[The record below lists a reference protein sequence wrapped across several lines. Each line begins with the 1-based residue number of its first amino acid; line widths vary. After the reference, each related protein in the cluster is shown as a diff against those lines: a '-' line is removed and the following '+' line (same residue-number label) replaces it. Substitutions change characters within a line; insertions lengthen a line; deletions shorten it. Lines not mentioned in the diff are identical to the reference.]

1 MNGVVMLKNKQ
12 AGFTLL
18 EVMICFL
25 FVSVF
30 FLLLPRLQVL
40 FIEPPYP
47 KQITN
52 WEWNVF
58 LEQVQIE
65 FRDVE
70 EGNSGEGKMVFKT
83 KAGEHITYV
92 KSGNNVVRKVNGAGH
107 EVLLQKVEGI
117 SYQLAAHTLMIRVQD
132 ISGKVYD
139 GVVTRYSAV
148 EVKG

>member
-12 AGFTLL
+12 SGFTLL

-25 FVSVF
+25 FISVF

-70 EGNSGEGKMVFKT
+70 EGTNGEGKLFFKT
-83 KAGEHITYV
+83 KTGEQITYV
-92 KSGNNVVRKVNGAGH
+92 KSGNNIVRKVNGAGH
-107 EVLLQKVEGI
+107 EVLLQKVEDI
-117 SYQLAAHTLMIRVQD
+117 SYQLAAHTLIIRVQD
-132 ISGKVYD
+132 INGKVYD
-139 GVVTRYSAV
+139 GVVIRYSAI
-148 EVKG
+148 EVK

>member
-1 MNGVVMLKNKQ
+1 MLKNKQ

-25 FVSVF
+25 FLSVF

-70 EGNSGEGKMVFKT
+70 EGNNVEGKLFFKT

-92 KSGNNVVRKVNGAGH
+92 
-107 EVLLQKVEGI
+107 
-117 SYQLAAHTLMIRVQD
+117 M
-132 ISGKVYD
+132 
-139 GVVTRYSAV
+139 
-148 EVKG
+148 

>member
-25 FVSVF
+25 FLSVF

-70 EGNSGEGKMVFKT
+70 EGNNGEGKLFFKT

-92 KSGNNVVRKVNGAGH
+92 KSGNNIVRKVNGAGH
-107 EVLLQKVEGI
+107 EVLLQKVEDI
-117 SYQLAAHTLMIRVQD
+117 SYQLTAHTLMICVRD
-132 ISGKVYD
+132 INGKVYD
-139 GVVTRYSAV
+139 GVVTRYSAI
-148 EVKG
+148 EVK

>member
-1 MNGVVMLKNKQ
+1 MLKNKQ

-25 FVSVF
+25 FLSVF

-47 KQITN
+47 KQIMN

-65 FRDVE
+65 FREVE
-70 EGNSGEGKMVFKT
+70 EGNNGDGKLFFKT
-83 KAGEHITYV
+83 KAGERITYDM
-92 KSGNNVVRKVNGAGH
+92 SGNNVVRKVNGTGH
-107 EVLLQKVEGI
+107 EVLLQKVENI

-132 ISGKVYD
+132 IGGKVYD
-139 GVVTRYSAV
+139 GIVTRYSV
-148 EVKG
+148 IEVKG

>member
-1 MNGVVMLKNKQ
+1 MLKNKQ

-25 FVSVF
+25 FLSVF

-47 KQITN
+47 KQIMN

-65 FRDVE
+65 FREVE
-70 EGNSGEGKMVFKT
+70 EGNNGDGKLFFKT
-83 KAGEHITYV
+83 KAGERITYDM
-92 KSGNNVVRKVNGAGH
+92 SGNNVVRKVNGTGH
-107 EVLLQKVEGI
+107 EVLLQKVENI

-139 GVVTRYSAV
+139 GIVTRYSV
-148 EVKG
+148 IEVKG